1 MKYSE
6 TMLVER
12 VGESMRRHK
21 ITQAQLG
28 EILGLPQQQISARM
42 LGKVN
47 FSVSD
52 LVAMSNHFNC
62 TPGEL
67 LASGDNLF
75 TEGL

>member
-12 VGESMRRHK
+12 VGEAMRRRK

-47 FSVSD
+47 FSIAD
-52 LVAMSNHFNC
+52 LVAISNHFEC

-67 LASGDNLF
+67 LAAPDALF